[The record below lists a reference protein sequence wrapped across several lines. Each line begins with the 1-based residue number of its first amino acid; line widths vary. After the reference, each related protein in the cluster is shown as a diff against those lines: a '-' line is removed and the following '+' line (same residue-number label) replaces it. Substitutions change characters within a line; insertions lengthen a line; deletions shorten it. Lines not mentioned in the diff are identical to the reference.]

1 MFSKRTPSKELRVVG
16 KSAYFI
22 LLVAILFTGV
32 WFILKTDFQKGN
44 YFFGEKNYSYN
55 IKLAEYFY
63 KKSVTSYV
71 KKDNPE
77 PVDLHYQLGRIY
89 FIKGD
94 LYTALEHFKREEG
107 LYPDN
112 AKVFYM
118 EGLTYGYL
126 NLEEL
131 AIVKFGEFIKL
142 NPTSWAARNDK
153 AWLEFRIGDIDAALT
168 TIAPVAHD
176 ANNPWVQNTYGT
188 LLMNQKDYS
197 GAKEAYL
204 NAKRTTDSMSEK
216 TWGGAYPGNDPRIYG
231 VGLSAMKQ
239 SIANNLELL
248 NSLTTVHK

>member
-1 MFSKRTPSKELRVVG
+1 MFFKITSSKELRILV
-16 KSAYFI
+16 KSVYFT
-22 LLVAILFTGV
+22 LLVTTLFTGI
-32 WFILKTDFQKGN
+32 WFILKTDFEKGN

-63 KKSVTSYV
+63 KKSVTSYAAEG
-71 KKDNPE
+71 KLE
-77 PVDLHYQLGRIY
+77 PMNLHYQLGRIY

-94 LYTALEHFKREEG
+94 LYTALEHFKKEEE
-107 LYPDN
+107 LYPAN

-153 AWLEFRIGDIDAALT
+153 AWLEFRIGNIEAAFT
-168 TIAPVAHD
+168 TIAAVAHD
-176 ANNPWVQNTYGT
+176 TNNPWVQNTYGT
-188 LLMNQKDYS
+188 LLMNRKDYS

-204 NAKRTTDSMSEK
+204 NAKKTTDSMSEK
-216 TWGGAYPGNDPRIYG
+216 TWGNAYPGNDPRIYG

-239 SIANNLELL
+239 SIGNNLELL
-248 NSLTTVHK
+248 HSLTTVHK